1 MALAIAEVSFKE
13 FPYKD
18 LIYFFLGRTSMK
30 DKVINM
36 LVSIKEQLSMAYA
49 EIVQIVIEGTEE
61 LKNRLGAKTYT
72 VFLRDFI
79 LVAFLIGIIFLII
92 A

>member
-1 MALAIAEVSFKE
+1 
-13 FPYKD
+13 
-18 LIYFFLGRTSMK
+18 MK
-30 DKVINM
+30 GKVINM